1 MRARSFPSQWL
12 TLLNAHLLAVGL
24 LLLFDLVLATK
35 LIVAWHDGR
44 SDETAQYDTDL
55 QTYAQ
60 LRAQAGRLQAL
71 PALLQRSRTATETFF
86 DARLPASESAVLTE
100 LGTLTARDHVR
111 LSRASYPIASAIPG
125 LIELRIDA
133 NVAGEYTPVM
143 HFINDLERDRNH
155 SFFIIRSV
163 TLTGQQG
170 GVVNLRLRMTTYLR
184 ADAAS
189 AAALAAGSHGAESTG
204 ETE

>member
-1 MRARSFPSQWL
+1 MRERRFPSQWL
-12 TLLNAHLLAVGL
+12 TRLNAYLLVAGL
-24 LLLFDLVLATK
+24 LLLFDLVLATR
-35 LIVAWHDGR
+35 LAVAWHDGH
-44 SDETAQYDTDL
+44 SDETAQYNADL
-55 QTYAQ
+55 RTYAQ
-60 LRAQAGRLQAL
+60 LQSQAARLQAL
-71 PALLQRSRTATETFF
+71 PAQLQGSRTAADVFF
-86 DARLPASESAVLTE
+86 SSRIPPSESAVLTE
-100 LGTLTARDHVR
+100 LGALTTHDRVR
-111 LSRASYPIASAIPG
+111 LSRASYPVASAIPG

-155 SFFIIRSV
+155 AFFIIRSV

-184 ADAAS
+184 EDAAG
-189 AAALAAGSHGAESTG
+189 AAALTAGSHGAENAG